1 MIISTFWSYSPR
13 KAPSCISLKI
23 LITAEAHAFEQKSS
37 IIASSASSSSHAEN
51 KSEAITKSDKS
62 PTSVSLAE
70 NKSKQTQKASG
81 NPGWPSKAENP
92 ITQTKDMSFS
102 KKGKNPAFYLNI

>member
-1 MIISTFWSYSPR
+1 M
-13 KAPSCISLKI
+13 
-23 LITAEAHAFEQKSS
+23 
-37 IIASSASSSSHAEN
+37 
-51 KSEAITKSDKS
+51 TKSDKS

-102 KKGKNPAFYLNI
+102 KKGKNLAF

>member
-13 KAPSCISLKI
+13 IVLAPSCTSLKI

-51 KSEAITKSDKS
+51 KTEAITKSDKS

-102 KKGKNPAFYLNI
+102 KKGKNLAF